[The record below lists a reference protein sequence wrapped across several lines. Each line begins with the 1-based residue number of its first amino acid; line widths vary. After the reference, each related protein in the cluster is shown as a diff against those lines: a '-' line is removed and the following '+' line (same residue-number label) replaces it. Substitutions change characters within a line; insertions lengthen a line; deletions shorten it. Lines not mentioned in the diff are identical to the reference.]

1 MEREG
6 LVGED
11 DGAGRIL
18 ERGNRE
24 RGNDRELR

>member
-1 MEREG
+1 MEG
-6 LVGED
+6 KALVSQD